1 MLRTLTRWSHKDPGD
16 NPARAKARM
25 SGRRLAATAVALV
38 PAVGLF
44 AVIEPPAF
52 ALGAPQISLIAGD
65 ATGTAPTPGS
75 PAAAGNIKITVAE
88 SAVDPING
96 DVAVIPSNTHYLYL
110 VAGATE
116 NEFGLSMTAGS
127 AYVIAGSSTVNGAT
141 TFGGSALSTAVTP
154 TSVGFDRA
162 GDLLVGDNNPAAVAL
177 VAAKTNASDYG
188 QSVTAG
194 DIYELAAP
202 AGTGSVI
209 PLPET
214 AGQANNALNSLAVDA
229 YGNIFIGEGSYGI
242 IAVNEQS
249 SSLTEFGQTIAA
261 GHAAFVEGGLSG
273 SYPNLANAQS
283 ATANGVFGNN
293 LAVDGYG
300 NLVFLATQNTGVG
313 SVDSVW
319 VLPAASGTFYGETM
333 TAGHMYWIAG
343 VSGGTPP
350 EVTDGGTMGSGVAA
364 LSASLQT
371 PLGIAVD
378 AAGNILVGDNGQSYA
393 VSVIAESASAQYN
406 ISSWT
411 AGDLY
416 TISGGQFAT
425 ATVASGNANAFKMPP
440 VFSVGYTQGDVYV
453 AANATSPAALYQIT
467 QGPATTTLPA
477 DTSTINCSTT
487 AGSASGHLNPVT
499 DSAGT
504 PAFTTTSG
512 NANVTVSNTGAVS
525 VSCPTWSAPYSVSGT
540 DSDTLGNSGTW
551 SLTVVPQAGT
561 LTQTGPTSPA
571 SITTAQAYSGTLTVS
586 GNGAFTVT
594 YAESSCT
601 FNGTPQSPCPISFN
615 GTTGALSAAANTLPA
630 GAYVLTGTDADT
642 NHDAGSWTVTVNVT
656 AVTGL
661 TCTPTAASVAAGA
674 GYTGTLSCTGAVGTT
689 TFSTSVTSPN
699 VTVSGTGH
707 ISAAAADPVGGPYT
721 VSGTFTDSLGNSG
734 TWSFALTVTSSA
746 ISCTPASASIAANAG
761 TGYSGQLSCTGGTGP
776 YSFSTGTANA
786 NVTVSGTGAIHE
798 VGAPAVGA
806 YTVSGTVTD
815 SLLSSSPWSFTLNVT
830 AGPIAQTG
838 ATSGNATYQGTA
850 TPPTFAG
857 ATLTFSGNVGAVSC
871 TTTSSNPNVS
881 VSSGCAVTVVGI
893 PAIGS
898 YTVSGTSADPKADA
912 GTWTFTLNIIP
923 AGVGEVTGTV
933 DNPSGPSGLAN
944 ICVYLYATSGPNQTT
959 ASYSACSVL
968 GGGYQVENVTPGNY
982 YVAFADP
989 NHQYLTQWWAGAGNV
1004 ATGGAPSEAS
1014 PAVQI
1019 TVNGNGAVTSGINAD
1034 MQALLLGQVSGTVKA
1049 GTTGIV
1055 GACIYLYASKTAPS
1069 ASFDACTS
1077 ASTGSYTVYD
1087 VTSGNYYVA
1096 FADPAAGYATQWW
1109 NGTVTA
1115 STSGADPPA
1124 RPPSAAPPPYPCP
1137 LAAPAS
1143 PLSTPTWPSTRWA
1156 ACPAPSSIPP
1166 TSPWPTS
1173 ASSCTT
1179 PPTWRRP
1186 PTRLAPTRRASTR
1199 CQGLLPPGPATRA
1212 RRAATPSPSSTRTA
1226 STRPSGTT
1234 ATRPAPPL
1242 RPSPTWSRSPA
1253 VRRPT
1258 R

>member
-1 MLRTLTRWSHKDPGD
+1 M
-16 NPARAKARM
+16 
-25 SGRRLAATAVALV
+25 
-38 PAVGLF
+38 
-44 AVIEPPAF
+44 
-52 ALGAPQISLIAGD
+52 
-65 ATGTAPTPGS
+65 
-75 PAAAGNIKITVAE
+75 
-88 SAVDPING
+88 
-96 DVAVIPSNTHYLYL
+96 
-110 VAGATE
+110 
-116 NEFGLSMTAGS
+116 
-127 AYVIAGSSTVNGAT
+127 
-141 TFGGSALSTAVTP
+141 
-154 TSVGFDRA
+154 
-162 GDLLVGDNNPAAVAL
+162 
-177 VAAKTNASDYG
+177 
-188 QSVTAG
+188 
-194 DIYELAAP
+194 
-202 AGTGSVI
+202 
-209 PLPET
+209 
-214 AGQANNALNSLAVDA
+214 
-229 YGNIFIGEGSYGI
+229 
-242 IAVNEQS
+242 
-249 SSLTEFGQTIAA
+249 
-261 GHAAFVEGGLSG
+261 
-273 SYPNLANAQS
+273 
-283 ATANGVFGNN
+283 
-293 LAVDGYG
+293 
-300 NLVFLATQNTGVG
+300 
-313 SVDSVW
+313 
-319 VLPAASGTFYGETM
+319 
-333 TAGHMYWIAG
+333 
-343 VSGGTPP
+343 
-350 EVTDGGTMGSGVAA
+350 
-364 LSASLQT
+364 
-371 PLGIAVD
+371 
-378 AAGNILVGDNGQSYA
+378 
-393 VSVIAESASAQYN
+393 
-406 ISSWT
+406 
-411 AGDLY
+411 
-416 TISGGQFAT
+416 
-425 ATVASGNANAFKMPP
+425 
-440 VFSVGYTQGDVYV
+440 
-453 AANATSPAALYQIT
+453 
-467 QGPATTTLPA
+467 
-477 DTSTINCSTT
+477 
-487 AGSASGHLNPVT
+487 
-499 DSAGT
+499 
-504 PAFTTTSG
+504 
-512 NANVTVSNTGAVS
+512 
-525 VSCPTWSAPYSVSGT
+525 
-540 DSDTLGNSGTW
+540 
-551 SLTVVPQAGT
+551 
-561 LTQTGPTSPA
+561 
-571 SITTAQAYSGTLTVS
+571 
-586 GNGAFTVT
+586 
-594 YAESSCT
+594 
-601 FNGTPQSPCPISFN
+601 
-615 GTTGALSAAANTLPA
+615 
-630 GAYVLTGTDADT
+630 LTGTDADT

-933 DNPSGPSGLAN
+933 DNPSGLSGLAN

-1115 STSGADPPA
+1115 NVGSGSTGAPAISGATAVPV
-1124 RPPSAAPPPYPCP
+1124 PSGSASVTAINANMAVDQMGSVSGTVFNSSNQP
-1137 LAAPAS
+1137 LANVCV
-1143 PLSTPTWPSTRWA
+1143 LLYDPSNLA
-1156 ACPAPSSIPP
+1156 AAAY
-1166 TSPWPTS
+1166 T
-1173 ASSCTT
+1173 ACTN
-1179 PPTWRRP
+1179 
-1186 PTRLAPTRRASTR
+1186 AAGQYEVS
-1199 CQGLLPPGPATRA
+1199 GVAATGAGNPA
-1212 RRAATPSPSSTRTA
+1212 RRAATPSPSLTRTA

-1234 ATRPAPPL
+1234 ATRPVPPL

-1253 VRRPT
+1253 VRKPT
-1258 R
+1258 P